1 MKKKTF
7 LLLALA
13 LTAGWAAAQET
24 WEALP
29 AEGQAD
35 ICIYGATSAG
45 ITAAVEARR
54 QGHSVLLIEPGPR
67 IGGLTAGGLGM
78 TDIGKVE
85 IIQGL
90 ALSFYR
96 RVGEAYGSREPAFLF
111 EPKVALAV
119 YRDMLRE
126 AGVKVYMQR
135 RICSVRKRGNDIQSI
150 LLERASGRVEQRR
163 ERVRARV
170 FIDCSYEGDLMARA
184 GVSYTVGREGDQ
196 AYGEEFNGL
205 HMREYHQFPDGVDPY
220 REKGNPRSGLLW
232 GILPGEMGTKGQ
244 ADRRVQAYNFRLTLT
259 DDPAKRIPITRPE
272 RYDSTHYEL
281 LLRWKEVEPW
291 KRGVNDCFIWS
302 IMPGRKTDVNNR
314 GAVSTDMIGENWDYP
329 EA

>member
-13 LTAGWAAAQET
+13 LTAGRATAQET

-111 EPKVALAV
+111 
-119 YRDMLRE
+119 
-126 AGVKVYMQR
+126 
-135 RICSVRKRGNDIQSI
+135 
-150 LLERASGRVEQRR
+150 
-163 ERVRARV
+163 
-170 FIDCSYEGDLMARA
+170 
-184 GVSYTVGREGDQ
+184 
-196 AYGEEFNGL
+196 
-205 HMREYHQFPDGVDPY
+205 
-220 REKGNPRSGLLW
+220 
-232 GILPGEMGTKGQ
+232 
-244 ADRRVQAYNFRLTLT
+244 
-259 DDPAKRIPITRPE
+259 
-272 RYDSTHYEL
+272 
-281 LLRWKEVEPW
+281 
-291 KRGVNDCFIWS
+291 
-302 IMPGRKTDVNNR
+302 
-314 GAVSTDMIGENWDYP
+314 
-329 EA
+329 